1 MRQKEKGEQP
11 SYRFVFNGASLNVA
25 YCQGLVI
32 TGKELPEHILGE
44 EDLRKHLLSC
54 SEAERHFMLAELL
67 SEKERLRL
75 GGFPP
80 ADDRH
85 FF

>member
-1 MRQKEKGEQP
+1 MGQKIEQP
-11 SYRFVFNGASLNVA
+11 SYRFVFNGASLKVA
-25 YCQGLVI
+25 YRQGLII
-32 TGKELPEHILGE
+32 TGRELPEYVFGE

-54 SEAERHFMLAELL
+54 LDSERALMMTDLL

-80 ADDRH
+80 AADIH
-85 FF
+85 YF

>member
-1 MRQKEKGEQP
+1 MGQKIEQP
-11 SYRFVFNGASLNVA
+11 SYRFVFNEASLEVA

-32 TGKELPEHILGE
+32 TGMKLPEHILGE

-54 SEAERHFMLAELL
+54 SEAERLFMLAELL
-67 SEKERLRL
+67 SEKERLKL

-80 ADDRH
+80 AGDRH